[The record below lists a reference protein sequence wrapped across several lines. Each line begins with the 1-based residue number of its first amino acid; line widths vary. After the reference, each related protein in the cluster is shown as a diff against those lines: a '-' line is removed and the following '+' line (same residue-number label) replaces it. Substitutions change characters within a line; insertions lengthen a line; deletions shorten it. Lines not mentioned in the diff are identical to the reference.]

1 MSGEVLLS
9 GATGLIGSRLAERLR
24 QQGRGLRLLS
34 RSPERLAATGRDRA
48 IGWDALRVEPEWLA
62 GAEAVVH
69 LAGEPLF
76 GGAPSAARRERVWRS
91 RIDST
96 RSLVDALG
104 RLAPA
109 ERPRALVCASAV
121 GIYGDHGDA
130 EIDESTPPGTGFLAE
145 LCRDWEAEAARAAAH
160 GVRCCSL
167 RIGVV
172 LARGGGA
179 LAGLLPLFRLGLG
192 ARIASGRQWFPWI
205 HLEDC
210 VACVELALQ
219 SDGARGPWN
228 VAAPGS
234 VTNAQFSRALARA
247 LHRPAFLAV
256 PAFAVRAALGPLAS
270 ELLSSRRVAPAAAT
284 RAGLAFRFPELEPA
298 LSDLVAPP

>member
-1 MSGEVLLS
+1 MSGELVLS
-9 GATGLIGSRLAERLR
+9 GATGLIGGRLAESLR
-24 QQGRGLRLLS
+24 AQGRALRLLS
-34 RSPERLAATGRDRA
+34 RSPQRLHSASRDRGIA
-48 IGWDALRVEPEWLA
+48 WDGAHVEPGWLA

-109 ERPRALVCASAV
+109 ERPRVLVCASAV

-130 EIDESTPPGTGFLAE
+130 PIDEATAPGAGFLAE
-145 LCRDWEAEAARAAAH
+145 LCRDWEAEAARSAEH
-160 GVRCCSL
+160 EVRCCSL

-172 LARGGGA
+172 LARTGGA

-205 HLEDC
+205 HLDDC
-210 VACVELALQ
+210 VACVELALR
-219 SDGARGPWN
+219 SEAARGPWN
-228 VAAPGS
+228 VAAPGC
-234 VTNAQFSRALARA
+234 VTNGEFSAALAEA

-256 PAFAVRAALGPLAS
+256 PAFAVRAALGPLAT
-270 ELLSSRRVAPAAAT
+270 ELLASRRVTPAAAT
-284 RAGLAFRFPELEPA
+284 RAGLAFRHPELRAA
-298 LSDLVAPP
+298 LADLLAA